1 MDYHVIKKKKKIMKY
16 IKKFNESLEDKD
28 SWWNKNYKRLMDVIE
43 DLPYEEWKGLI
54 KHPEDFEGVYNS
66 TNKHRALYLLDTY
79 SIEELEEMIDTY
91 TVDCV
96 S

>member
-43 DLPYEEWKGLI
+43 DLPYE
-54 KHPEDFEGVYNS
+54 
-66 TNKHRALYLLDTY
+66 
-79 SIEELEEMIDTY
+79 
-91 TVDCV
+91 
-96 S
+96 